1 MYWNLIVA
9 IWTNWLKKKN
19 NCWRSGCEKVLEKG
33 EGTIPKGIV
42 ICFYLTLFK
51 EIGKNGTRRYRC
63 VFVIAKGKQQ
73 KYL

>member
-1 MYWNLIVA
+1 MDA
-9 IWTNWLKKKN
+9 KKY
-19 NCWRSGCEKVLEKG
+19 EKEG

-42 ICFYLTLFK
+42 ICLYLTLFK
-51 EIGKNGTRRYRC
+51 EIGKNGTRQYRC